1 MSPNTK
7 SNKKRNISCCL
18 FGKADANAVY
28 ALEKEVIEEK
38 KNNFVQRWG
47 FDVDKFQNL
56 TKVNQNLSCSAPSIG
71 VMKEGDFIVVQ
82 SWF

>member
-7 SNKKRNISCCL
+7 NKCNISRCL

-28 ALEKEVIEEK
+28 ALEKEVVSENK
-38 KNNFVQRWG
+38 KKFVQRWG
-47 FDVDKFQNL
+47 FDLDKLNKL

-71 VMKEGDFIVVQ
+71 LMKEGDFLVVQ
-82 SWF
+82 S